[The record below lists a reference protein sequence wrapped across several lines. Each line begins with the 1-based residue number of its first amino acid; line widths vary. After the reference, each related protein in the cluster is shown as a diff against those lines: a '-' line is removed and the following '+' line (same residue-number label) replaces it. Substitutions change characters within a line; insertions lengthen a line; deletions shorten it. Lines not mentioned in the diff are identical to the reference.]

1 MRQLYLLVLFCV
13 PAYFL
18 QAQRYSRAGEWKKY
32 KKEVFATLGSAN
44 FLGDLG
50 GGPKDGRHYSPADLN
65 FSETRTAFG
74 VGYRQKIK
82 RYFNVAGKFN
92 YLIVKGN
99 DAKTENIYRNNRNL
113 NFKSNLFELSAR
125 AEFGYQSSK
134 TGGNRYGIK
143 KNYSAAS
150 RMVTHNIFGFV
161 GVGVFY
167 FNPKGQTSN
176 GDWVALRPLHTEG
189 QGLPGGPKQYSNV
202 SIAIPLGVYYK
213 AIINKIW
220 SVGIELAWRK
230 TFTDYIDD
238 VGSNYYDRDAL
249 VAAYGVQS
257 AQMADPA
264 KGDIYGASLPAADG
278 TPAVRGNKQ
287 KDSYMSLEI
296 TVGYIFKQKRKS
308 ARLRSKF

>member
-13 PAYFL
+13 PAYL
-18 QAQRYSRAGEWKKY
+18 LKAQSYGRAGEWKKY
-32 KKEVFATLGSAN
+32 KKEVFVSLGSAN

-50 GGPKDGRHYSPADLN
+50 GSPKDGRNSPVDLN

-99 DAKTENIYRNNRNL
+99 DAKTENKYRNNRNL

-150 RMVTHNIFGFV
+150 KMVTHNVFGFV
-161 GVGVFY
+161 GIGVFY
-167 FNPKGQTSN
+167 FNPKGQTST

-202 SIAIPLGVYYK
+202 SISIPVGIYYK

-238 VGSNYYDRDAL
+238 VGSNYYDKQAL
-249 VAAYGVQS
+249 LDAYGIQTV
-257 AQMADPA
+257 QMADPS
-264 KGDIYGASLPAADG
+264 KGDIYGASLPSADG
-278 TPAVRGNKQ
+278 TPAVRGDKQ